1 MDNKENTEIIEETE
15 NTTNENEIIDSNLE
29 ETNSKKEKKEG
40 KFFKKKDDKLH
51 KQIETLEESNKE
63 LKDKYLRLV
72 AEYDN
77 YRKRTAKERIEL
89 SDLVRS
95 NLLLEF
101 LPIVDDIDRA
111 IQHLKETTNE
121 DFSKNIE
128 GVQLIAD
135 KFHRFLANYDIT
147 EIESMGK
154 DFDVDVHEAV
164 TKFPVQNESEKGKVV
179 NVIQTGYKMKD
190 KVIRFAKVVV
200 GE

>member
-15 NTTNENEIIDSNLE
+15 NKTNENEIIEPTVE
-29 ETNSKKEKKEG
+29 ETNPKKEKKEG
-40 KFFKKKDDKLH
+40 KFFKKKDDKLQ
-51 KQIETLEESNKE
+51 KQIETLEESNEE

-89 SDLVRS
+89 SDVVRA

-111 IQHLKETTNE
+111 LQHLKENTNE
-121 DFSKNIE
+121 DFSKNVE
-128 GVQLIAD
+128 GIQLIAD
-135 KFHRFLANYDIT
+135 KFHRFLANYGIT
-147 EIESMGK
+147 EIESLGK
-154 DFDVDVHEAV
+154 DFDVDLHEAV
-164 TKFPVQNESEKGKVV
+164 TKFPAQNKSDKGKVV
-179 NVIQTGYKMKD
+179 NVIQTGYMMKD

>member
-154 DFDVDVHEAV
+154 DFDVDVHE
-164 TKFPVQNESEKGKVV
+164 
-179 NVIQTGYKMKD
+179 
-190 KVIRFAKVVV
+190 
-200 GE
+200 